1 MLKIQP
7 FYRTQEDLE
16 KADEPYKSVTF
27 IIDKLRL
34 KGPDGKKVL
43 SQNFKE
49 TVAVSCIRDLAES
62 LAKSQVTFV
71 SRMATFW
78 NALLSSQHQYMGS
91 FDNYA
96 LPYEYYQGVIFGG
109 VFYVLSMQ
117 GAVDDEHLEMM
128 TTFVSKNSDALPYF
142 NVFKEAAEK
151 DKQKVGKSAAVAN
164 AGDIVEENLHASDGK
179 RIILAKRRNSDFTRI
194 VQAMITD
201 GYFRHADNSF
211 VTATEVGEM
220 MLKLVGV
227 STEWKSMLQKAYSR
241 DIPLKT
247 FDRLHDAAQKYWLE
261 RVHLND

>member
-7 FYRTQEDLE
+7 FYRTKDDLE
-16 KADEPYKSVTF
+16 KADEPYRSMTF
-27 IIDKLRL
+27 TINKLRL
-34 KGPDGKKVL
+34 KGPDGKKEL
-43 SQNFKE
+43 SPNFNE
-49 TVAVSCIRDLAES
+49 MIAVSCIRDLAEN
-62 LAKSQVTFV
+62 LANSQVTFV
-71 SRMATFW
+71 SRMIAFW
-78 NALLSSQHQYMGS
+78 DSLLSSQRIFVNS
-91 FDNYA
+91 FDNYFV
-96 LPYEYYQGVIFGG
+96 PNERYQGVIFGG
-109 VFYVLSMQ
+109 VYYALSRQNM
-117 GAVDDEHLEMM
+117 VDEEHLELLV
-128 TTFVSKNSDALPYF
+128 TFVSRYSEALPYF

-151 DKQKVGKSAAVAN
+151 DKQKVINN
-164 AGDIVEENLHASDGK
+164 ADGIIEKNLHASDGK
-179 RIILAKRRNSDFTRI
+179 RIILAERRNSDFTRI

-241 DIPLKT
+241 DTPLKT